1 MFTYDNEYTEQ
12 DWRFECLADELAERD
27 RDRHDMEEYPAPLT
41 EMEAAESRK
50 YAEIGPLFADEAGP
64 IGMSL
69 EDPRPARKHRKK
81 AA

>member
-1 MFTYDNEYTEQ
+1 MFVYDSEFSEQ

-27 RDRHDMEEYPAPLT
+27 RDRRDMEEYPAPLT
-41 EMEAAESRK
+41 AMEAAEARK

-64 IGMSL
+64 IGMKL
-69 EDPRPARKHRKK
+69 EVPAPARKHRKK